1 MTSRKSVWQALG
13 LGILLLGSVSV
24 FGLAL
29 ADEDHKTEQKM
40 PHQSDMMGGT
50 SMKGHGMGHGYESFS
65 PLAMKEKLGL
75 NEEQVKALEAMDSDY
90 RKTSIKSRA
99 DRRVA
104 MIDLG
109 SLLDQKN
116 PDRSAIAV
124 KVDEIS
130 NLKKQMMMYRI
141 DSLLNLKEVLTPEQY
156 DTVRAQMKARMEG
169 GKGYRM
175 HGMGGTMGHGKMGD
189 YDEEKEEN

>member
-1 MTSRKSVWQALG
+1 MASRKYVWQSLG

-29 ADEDHKTEQKM
+29 ADEDHRSEQKM
-40 PHQSDMMGGT
+40 PHHSDMMGGHA
-50 SMKGHGMGHGYESFS
+50 MKGHGTGHGYESFS

-75 NEEQVKALEAMDSDY
+75 NEDQIKKLEAMDSDY
-90 RKTSIKSRA
+90 RKISIKNRA

-116 PDRSAIAV
+116 PDRSAIAA

-141 DSLLNLKEVLTPEQY
+141 DSLLKLKQVLTPEQY
-156 DTVRAQMKARMEG
+156 DTVRARMKARMEG

-175 HGMGGTMGHGKMGD
+175 HGMGGMMGHGKMGD
-189 YDEEKEEN
+189 YDKQKDDN

>member
-1 MTSRKSVWQALG
+1 MASRKYVWQSLG
-13 LGILLLGSVSV
+13 IGILLLGSVLV
-24 FGLAL
+24 CGLAF
-29 ADEDHKTEQKM
+29 ADEDHQSEQKM
-40 PHQSDMMGGT
+40 PHHSDMMGGHP
-50 SMKGHGMGHGYESFS
+50 MKGHGTGHGYESFS

-75 NEEQVKALEAMDSDY
+75 NEDQIKQLEAMDSDY
-90 RKTSIKSRA
+90 RKISIKNRA

-116 PDRSAIAV
+116 PDRSAIAA

-141 DSLLNLKEVLTPEQY
+141 DSLLKLKQVLTPEQY
-156 DTVRAQMKARMEG
+156 DTVRARMKARMEG

-175 HGMGGTMGHGKMGD
+175 HGMGGMMGHGKMGD
-189 YDEEKEEN
+189 YDKEKDEN